1 MAGFFS
7 ATGSNREL
15 GRVRQA
21 VNNVARGSA
30 SAALR
35 ANCGAYY
42 GLGGTVSLS
51 SSFGGRYYP
60 FTY

>member
-1 MAGFFS
+1 MAGFFT
-7 ATGSNREL
+7 ATGTNREL

-21 VNNVARGSA
+21 VNNVPRGSA

-42 GLGGTVSLS
+42 GFGGTVALS
-51 SSFGGRYYP
+51 SSFAGRLYP